1 MHGLGAEEDPRALC
15 VAGTMKPTSTWS
27 FDEEKLED
35 YPRK

>member
-1 MHGLGAEEDPRALC
+1 MHGLTAAEDPRALR

-27 FDEEKLED
+27 FNEEKLED